1 MSLAGRQV
9 EIRLNVPY
17 GGGPE
22 GELCNDLYLPTG
34 AGPYPA
40 LLCLHGGA
48 WARGAPRQY
57 QEWGPW
63 LAARGYAVAA
73 VDYRLST
80 EVSPSWPGVHE
91 DVQRALRWLVEEAPA
106 LRVDPARL
114 GLVGDSAGGHMATL
128 LSLDDW
134 VRPHVRAVVGVY
146 GIYDLIDWWEVTQAR
161 MDDPVGKLMGKTP
174 AQAPED
180 YRRFSPLQGVEAQGV
195 PPGVPYL
202 IIHGEQDP
210 IVHHTTS
217 PSVSSPRFAPPAPKS
232 RPCSSRAPGTR
243 GSPTCPTS
251 PTAAG
256 SIRSPTS
263 RWRRCS
269 AVSSNAAWRPAPEIP
284 EAAESLVAGSGRVA
298 GGGFKLARA
307 RTTGPLR
314 PTLRLIHTGRHGG
327 GGGIPRPRW
336 ADTAGDG
343 RRRNTSPC
351 SGP

>member
-9 EIRLNVPY
+9 EIRLNVSY

-22 GELCNDLYLPTG
+22 GELCNDLYLPGG

-63 LAARGYAVAA
+63 LAARGYAVVA

-210 IVHHTTS
+210 IVHHNQS
-217 PSVSSPRFAPPAPKS
+217 ERFIAAL
-232 RPCSSRAPGTR
+232 R
-243 GSPTCPTS
+243 
-251 PTAAG
+251 AAG
-256 SIRSPTS
+256 
-263 RWRRCS
+263 
-269 AVSSNAAWRPAPEIP
+269 
-284 EAAESLVAGSGRVA
+284 AEVETLFVPGAGHSW
-298 GGGFKLARA
+298 FTYL
-307 RTTGPLR
+307 PNE
-314 PTLRLIHTGRHGG
+314 P
-327 GGGIPRPRW
+327 
-336 ADTAGDG
+336 D
-343 RRRNTSPC
+343 RRRVDQEPNVTVAPVLRSFLERSMAPRTGN
-351 SGP
+351 S

>member
-63 LAARGYAVAA
+63 LAARGYAVVA

-128 LSLDDW
+128 LSLEDW

-174 AQAPED
+174 AQSPED

-210 IVHHTTS
+210 IVHHNQS
-217 PSVSSPRFAPPAPKS
+217 ERFIAAL
-232 RPCSSRAPGTR
+232 R
-243 GSPTCPTS
+243 
-251 PTAAG
+251 AAG
-256 SIRSPTS
+256 
-263 RWRRCS
+263 
-269 AVSSNAAWRPAPEIP
+269 
-284 EAAESLVAGSGRVA
+284 AEVETLFVLGAGHSW
-298 GGGFKLARA
+298 FTYL
-307 RTTGPLR
+307 PNE
-314 PTLRLIHTGRHGG
+314 P
-327 GGGIPRPRW
+327 
-336 ADTAGDG
+336 D
-343 RRRNTSPC
+343 RRRVDQEPNVTVAPVLRSFLERSMAPRTGN
-351 SGP
+351 S

>member
-22 GELCNDLYLPTG
+22 GELCNDLYLPGG

-63 LAARGYAVAA
+63 LAARGYAVVA

-128 LSLDDW
+128 LSLEDW

-210 IVHHTTS
+210 IVHHNQS
-217 PSVSSPRFAPPAPKS
+217 ERFIAAL
-232 RPCSSRAPGTR
+232 R
-243 GSPTCPTS
+243 
-251 PTAAG
+251 AAG
-256 SIRSPTS
+256 
-263 RWRRCS
+263 
-269 AVSSNAAWRPAPEIP
+269 
-284 EAAESLVAGSGRVA
+284 AEVETLFVPGAGHSW
-298 GGGFKLARA
+298 FTYL
-307 RTTGPLR
+307 PNE
-314 PTLRLIHTGRHGG
+314 P
-327 GGGIPRPRW
+327 
-336 ADTAGDG
+336 D
-343 RRRNTSPC
+343 RRRVDQEPNVTVAPVLRSFLERSMAPRTG
-351 SGP
+351 SS